1 MADIAKAMLKVKPK
15 SPKAGEVA
23 KVSLM
28 AMHAMETGMSK
39 DKTTGELIPANFIHE
54 IEFFY
59 GGQSVTKM
67 VGWETISANP
77 FYEIGLKVEKSD
89 ELKVVFKDNLGNSQT
104 IATNVTVG

>member
-1 MADIAKAMLKVKPK
+1 MADNKAMLKVKPK
-15 SPKAGEVA
+15 SPKIGEIA

-28 AMHAMETGMSK
+28 AMHPMETGMSK

-59 GGQSVTKM
+59 GNDLITKM

-77 FYEIGLKVEKSD
+77 FYEISLKIERSD
-89 ELKVVFKDNLGNSQT
+89 DLKVVFKDNLGVSQT
-104 IATNVTVG
+104 LTTAVKVG